1 MTVGLEGA
9 PVVAGD
15 PPVATAPPDAPS
27 YLVVVARSQ
36 PGLFEHLRD
45 RLCGDPKTIVLLD
58 RRLTSRPAADRR
70 HRQREDA
77 LATHGAVVIRLH
89 PRYERTHTNTN
100 VVTRIRGGQRME
112 ETDALNER
120 QRIDRWLEESQYL
133 TGRLIPT
140 FLDDRERLKA
150 KLDSLEGETERLR
163 AELNETRRE
172 LSQAQGE
179 VQFYKNE
186 HASMADTFAGLME
199 QFGQM
204 QKPLSDVY
212 RRLQSPHAQPVG

>member
-36 PGLFEHLRD
+36 PGLFEYLGD
-45 RLCGDPKTIVLLD
+45 RLRGDPHTVVIMD
-58 RRLTSRPAADRR
+58 RRLTSRPAGGRR
-70 HRQREDA
+70 QRQREDA
-77 LATHGAVVIRLH
+77 LAIHGAVVVSRH
-89 PRYERTHTNTN
+89 PRYRRTHTNTN
-100 VVTRIRGGQRME
+100 VVTRIRGGERME
-112 ETDALNER
+112 ETDALSER

-150 KLDSLEGETERLR
+150 KLDSLEAETERLR
-163 AELNETRRE
+163 AELNEARRE

-186 HASMADTFAGLME
+186 HASMAETFAGLME

-204 QKPLSDVY
+204 QKPLSEVY